1 MKIYDRYLVSDQTL
15 IDQLSTQF
23 EQVNRDNINWRITY
37 LDKETGDNWLY
48 YFTDSELHGGGYPM
62 MSKLPFPETDKLI
75 EIALTSDKE
84 DEVFAACRTLVNNEK
99 IDNQDFRK
107 TLINKLELISDS
119 SRQRKVIKS
128 ADLDSPMNMKS
139 QLSKSA
145 DQVSRDAADFRAI
158 AERAKG
164 LLE

>member
-1 MKIYDRYLVSDQTL
+1 
-15 IDQLSTQF
+15 
-23 EQVNRDNINWRITY
+23 
-37 LDKETGDNWLY
+37 
-48 YFTDSELHGGGYPM
+48 M
-62 MSKLPFPETDKLI
+62 MSKLPLPDTDKLI

-84 DEVFAACRTLVNNEK
+84 DEVFAACRTLVNNKK
-99 IDNQDFRK
+99 IDNQEFRT
-107 TLINKLELISDS
+107 TLINRLELVSDS

-158 AERAKG
+158 AERAKR